1 MESLKAR
8 QEGSLGITQSHP
20 LILPTKRQRP
30 REGSCHQV
38 CACWWHSPMAP
49 DSRVSAF
56 YPLTHWPSGFLE
68 HLWPLTPRAPRHAS
82 LHP

>member
-1 MESLKAR
+1 METLRAR

-38 CACWWHSPMAP
+38 CARWWHSPVAP
-49 DSRVSAF
+49 TSGSVPSIHSPTGHQVSLSIF
-56 YPLTHWPSGFLE
+56 
-68 HLWPLTPRAPRHAS
+68 S
-82 LHP
+82 L